1 MPQTGERVDP
11 FRSFNFLI
19 EIEGIAQ
26 GSFTECSGLGS
37 TTEAIEFRQGGDNAV
52 RKYVGLTK
60 NPDVTLKWGSTP
72 STELWEWRQRIVD
85 GNIDRQNVSVV
96 VYDMDRSTE
105 VARWNLTA
113 AWPSKWELS
122 GLNAKGNEILVE
134 TLVLTHEGVVRA

>member
-37 TTEAIEFRQGGDNAV
+37 TTESIEYRQGGDGNV
-52 RKYVGLTK
+52 RKVVGRTTFS
-60 NPDVTLKWGSTP
+60 DVTLKWGSTP
-72 STELWEWRQRIVD
+72 STELWDWRHRIVD
-85 GNIDRQNVSVV
+85 GTIDRQNVSVV
-96 VYDMDRSTE
+96 IHDMDRSTE

-122 GLNAKGNEILVE
+122 GLNAKGNEILIE
-134 TLVLTHEGVVRA
+134 TLVLSHEGVVRA